1 MCFDVFEVE
10 YLVFGGY
17 LMGLCKLFSN
27 GLQYLGYVLVY
38 VLCECGVIVCEC
50 FSSCMMCAVALSRM
64 FMNDFCIIGLFNYWK
79 SS

>member
-50 FSSCMMCAVALSRM
+50 FFRAV
-64 FMNDFCIIGLFNYWK
+64 
-79 SS
+79 